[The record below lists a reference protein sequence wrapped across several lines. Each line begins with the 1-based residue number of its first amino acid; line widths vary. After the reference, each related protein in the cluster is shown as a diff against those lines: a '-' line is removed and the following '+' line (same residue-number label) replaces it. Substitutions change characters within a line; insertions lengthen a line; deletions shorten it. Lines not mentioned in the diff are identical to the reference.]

1 MSFSLPPSRSQTYD
15 LVVCVCVCVCARER
29 EREKEREREREREM
43 WETKREPEKKRD
55 VGDRE
60 LERINKLIK
69 YYTILLQC
77 ALKNESAL

>member
-1 MSFSLPPSRSQTYD
+1 
-15 LVVCVCVCVCARER
+15 
-29 EREKEREREREREM
+29 M

>member
-1 MSFSLPPSRSQTYD
+1 MSFSSPPSRSQTYD
-15 LVVCVCVCVCARER
+15 LVVCVCER
-29 EREKEREREREREM
+29 EREREREREM
-43 WETKREPEKKRD
+43 WETKREPKKKRD

>member
-1 MSFSLPPSRSQTYD
+1 
-15 LVVCVCVCVCARER
+15 
-29 EREKEREREREREM
+29 M
-43 WETKREPEKKRD
+43 WETKREPKKKRD

-60 LERINKLIK
+60 LERINKLRK